1 MPCTMSGQHF
11 KIDIQA
17 NLYHLLQHWP
27 AAKITKAVA
36 RPFEKQAR
44 YGLDWIGLD
53 WTIRRILKTI
63 AIAMGQNYR
72 LLAKVVP

>member
-1 MPCTMSGQHF
+1 MSGQHF

-44 YGLDWIGLD
+44 YGLDWIGL
-53 WTIRRILKTI
+53 
-63 AIAMGQNYR
+63 
-72 LLAKVVP
+72 